1 MKKEIKRE
9 LIAELGLV
17 DEVAFNKAYSN
28 AIGVDKDAIKKEI
41 KGILI
46 QLLHDNAT
54 KPHKTK
60 LGKLGAFLSRI
71 GVRILPFVNINKN
84 NESKNL

>member
-9 LIAELGLV
+9 LIAELGFF

-46 QLLHDNAT
+46 QLLHDFYVYT
-54 KPHKTK
+54 
-60 LGKLGAFLSRI
+60 I
-71 GVRILPFVNINKN
+71 
-84 NESKNL
+84 